1 MNYGVFWYTGMSVLK
16 PHLIHSANHVR
27 EDDYARL
34 EAELVARL
42 ATLATDAPIPYRAQN
57 GGDYDDNLVL
67 KAAPG
72 GEAAGL
78 TATRLRPQS

>member
-1 MNYGVFWYTGMSVLK
+1 VNYGVFWYMGMSVLK

-34 EAELVARL
+34 EAGLAARL

-67 KAAPG
+67 KTAPG
-72 GEAAGL
+72 NDATGL

>member
-1 MNYGVFWYTGMSVLK
+1 MAVAMTCLK
-16 PHLIHSANHVR
+16 A
-27 EDDYARL
+27 AGTAAAL
-34 EAELVARL
+34 EVDEHQVVARL
-42 ATLATDAPIPYRAQN
+42 AILATDAPIPYRAQN
-57 GGDYDDNLVL
+57 GGDYDDDLVL